1 MSDYIIVT
9 DYEKVSSDN
18 FYLTD
23 EWLSHSSCCDMTP
36 QQIRCMA
43 EAGELFEAFVVS
55 ALAYGIY
62 QQMDSQM
69 MYIDAD
75 NNVIVRC
82 ESEIIGNRHESCEK
96 YDM

>member
-1 MSDYIIVT
+1 MVT
-9 DYEKVSSDN
+9 DYEKVSPDD

-23 EWLSHSSCCDMTP
+23 EWLDDSNSVWDMSS
-36 QQIRCMA
+36 QQIRDMA
-43 EAGELFEAFVVS
+43 KSGELFEAFIVS
-55 ALAYGIY
+55 ALAYCTY

-69 MYIDAD
+69 VYIDAD
-75 NNVIVRC
+75 NNVIVHC